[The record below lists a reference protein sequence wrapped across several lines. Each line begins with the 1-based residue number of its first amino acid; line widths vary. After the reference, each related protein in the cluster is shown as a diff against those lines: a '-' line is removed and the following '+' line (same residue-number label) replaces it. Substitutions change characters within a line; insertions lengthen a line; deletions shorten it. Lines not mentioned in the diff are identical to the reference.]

1 MEKETLEGY
10 GCWFSALAVVNSSA
24 VNMAMQAPLWIPT
37 QAPLG
42 WTQVWVAGSYSCI
55 LGVWCSLRTDSAQD
69 ARVHALPSSE
79 EAPSFLPA
87 LVCLLILAILTE

>member
-1 MEKETLEGY
+1 MLVFCLGCCEQFCREHGY
-10 GCWFSALAVVNSSA
+10 AGTSVDPDTGSFGMDPGVGS
-24 VNMAMQAPLWIPT
+24 
-37 QAPLG
+37 
-42 WTQVWVAGSYSCI
+42 WVIQLYPRR
-55 LGVWCSLRTDSAQD
+55 WCSLCTDSAQD